1 MSTKLHSME
10 FKYEGNPELEEY
22 VQKQYNLIQKG
33 EISELDFLRE
43 LAKLQQKEIWVLQYN
58 LNIWHVRYYKLL
70 GEKNE
75 LASQIEAK
83 RR

>member
-1 MSTKLHSME
+1 ME
-10 FKYEGNPELEEY
+10 FKYEGNLELEEY
-22 VQKQYNLIQKG
+22 VQKQYNLMQKG

-43 LAKLQQKEIWVLQYN
+43 LAKLQQKEIGILQSN
-58 LNIWHVRYYKLL
+58 LNVWQVRYYKLL